1 MNNEGFQ
8 FLDIIFI
15 AMVATF
21 VLLRL
26 RSVLGRSTGHER
38 RRPDPLARNS
48 TETTNDKI
56 VQLADKPAQPDP
68 AAAFADIDDPALV
81 AGLTEIKIADPSF
94 DHKSFLE
101 GAQAAF
107 EIIVEAFAAGDA
119 KALRPLLDDEVY
131 EPFARSIRERE
142 AAGHTLNTT
151 LVSIDR
157 AEFLEAG
164 MNGRTAFITL
174 RFTSRQINVTRDQ
187 DGAIVDGDPHEA
199 VEVVDIWTFERDT
212 RARDPNWRLAAT
224 RSPN

>member
-1 MNNEGFQ
+1 MNDGFQ

-15 AMVATF
+15 AMVAAF

-26 RSVLGRSTGHER
+26 RSVLGRRTGHER
-38 RRPDPLARNS
+38 RRPNPLNRNS
-48 TETTNDKI
+48 TETASDKV
-56 VQLADKPAQPDP
+56 VQLADKSEQPDP
-68 AAAFADIDDPALV
+68 AAAFADIDDSTLV
-81 AGLTEIKIADPSF
+81 AGLTQIKVADPSF

-101 GAQAAF
+101 GAQSAF

-131 EPFARSIRERE
+131 EPFSRSIRERE
-142 AAGHTLNTT
+142 AAGHTLDTT

-164 MNGRTAFITL
+164 MNQHTAYITL

-187 DGAIVDGDPHEA
+187 DGAIVEGDQREA
-199 VEVVDIWTFERDT
+199 VEVIDIWTFERDT